1 MTVPIPARETA
12 TFVVSALGPIPQRI
26 LDVGCGDG
34 ELCLRLSEA
43 GHRVMGIESDHP
55 MAALA
60 VARGV
65 DCRECDWF
73 SFTDP
78 AKVDAV
84 IFNRSLHHL
93 NPLDGAVDHAAS
105 FLSGTGAILVEDFAF
120 ADTDVE
126 TVDWFRELVART
138 ARTGGLDLDNL
149 PRCFAT
155 DVLREG
161 SQAWHHDHAETLHT
175 ADAMATALRARF
187 ESVSIDAVPY
197 LYRYVSAVVVDVPA
211 GNELVASALE
221 QEHAAGA
228 SGKIRFIGRRF
239 VARDAR

>member
-1 MTVPIPARETA
+1 MTIPTRETA
-12 TFVVSALGPIPQRI
+12 TFVASALGRAPQRI

-34 ELCLRLSEA
+34 ELSLRLSEA
-43 GHRVMGIESDHP
+43 GHRVIGIESDHT

-60 VARGV
+60 ALRGV

-73 SFTDP
+73 SFTDS

-84 IFNRSLHHL
+84 VFNRSLHHL
-93 NPLDGAVDHAAS
+93 NPLDDALDHAAG
-105 FLSGTGAILVEDFAF
+105 FLSSKGAILVEDFAF
-120 ADTDVE
+120 ADTDAE
-126 TVDWFRELVART
+126 TAEWFRELVERTVRT
-138 ARTGGLDLDNL
+138 AGLDLDTL
-149 PRCFAT
+149 PQCFAA
-155 DVLREG
+155 DVVREG
-161 SQAWHHDHAETLHT
+161 LQAWHHDHGETLHT

-221 QEHAAGA
+221 QEYAAA
-228 SGKIRFIGRRF
+228 TAGKTRLIGRRF
-239 VARDAR
+239 VARDVR